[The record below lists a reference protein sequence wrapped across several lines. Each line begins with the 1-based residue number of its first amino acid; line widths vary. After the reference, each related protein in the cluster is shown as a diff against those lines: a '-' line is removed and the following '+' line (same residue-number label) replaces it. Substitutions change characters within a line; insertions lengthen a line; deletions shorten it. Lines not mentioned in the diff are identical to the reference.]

1 MKDFLFK
8 ILDIDSVS
16 FEKIKDEISVFN
28 KSIESVPGRFTIVD
42 KESALNALPTIVE
55 WFKKNNLEV
64 RQIAHISI
72 GAHITQQAHID
83 SGEPEL
89 ALNFPVLNCDNVTTE
104 FFKLEQQDLTI
115 QYTIGTNLPYHHF
128 NSDNKN
134 IIGSFSLMQP
144 TLLNIK
150 MPHRVVNNTDLE
162 RISLSFRFKKDP
174 WHLV

>member
-8 ILDIDSVS
+8 VLDIDSVT
-16 FEKIKDEISVFN
+16 FEKIKEEIVVLN
-28 KSIESVPGRFTIVD
+28 KTIVSVPGRFTIINT
-42 KESALNALPTIVE
+42 ESALSVLPTITK
-55 WFKKNNLEV
+55 WFSDNDLEV
-64 RQIAHISI
+64 KQIAHISI
-72 GAHITQQAHID
+72 GAHVTQQAHID

-89 ALNFPVLNCDNVTTE
+89 ALNFPVMNCDNVTTE
-104 FFKLEQQDLTI
+104 FFKFEQEDLTI
-115 QYTIGTNLPYHHF
+115 QYTAGTNLPYHRF

-134 IIGSFSLMQP
+134 IIGAFSLTQP